1 MPSKN
6 DCFVPTI
13 GLVSR
18 GNISLVPAIHLLA
31 DGLLLGRACLF
42 TNSIYTG
49 GRVHI
54 PFHLPLICM
63 DRFAILKVFFFFL
76 VVAVVFSGPLCCAPF
91 PISFLCSVLFH
102 NTSFR
107 LFQFHLPALL
117 SCPSFSFFQYPFIFF
132 LSAFYLTL
140 VFCPHSNSV
149 FDFPSLFINFAF

>member
-31 DGLLLGRACLF
+31 DGLLLGRAYLY

-49 GRVHI
+49 ERVHI

-63 DRFAILKVFFFFL
+63 DRFAILKVFFFF
-76 VVAVVFSGPLCCAPF
+76 FGCCCCF
-91 PISFLCSVLFH
+91 LWSIVLCSFPHLLFM
-102 NTSFR
+102 
-107 LFQFHLPALL
+107 Q
-117 SCPSFSFFQYPFIFF
+117 C
-132 LSAFYLTL
+132 
-140 VFCPHSNSV
+140 SV
-149 FDFPSLFINFAF
+149 S